1 LQALGVFSLS
11 FLIHNI
17 ISPVMKSNKNQKKN
31 PRDVSFAWMV
41 GSGILMFA
49 GMVGLIGTF
58 WRGVGEGDSRID
70 PGNANVSKV
79 FTFFV
84 NLT

>member
-49 GMVGLIGTF
+49 GMVGLIGIF
-58 WRGVGEGDSRID
+58 WRGVGEGENRID
-70 PGNANVSKV
+70 PSNANVPKSI
-79 FTFFV
+79 FS
-84 NLT
+84 LLM